1 MARFDRVNRLTQ
13 DLTEAIAEKDAV
25 RMARLYDELSVAI
38 CETFAPEDYSFECLK
53 TYCVAT
59 IVCLRYRAYNNRNVA
74 AIDEGKKTL
83 STSDTVLAI

>member
-38 CETFAPEDYSFECLK
+38 
-53 TYCVAT
+53 
-59 IVCLRYRAYNNRNVA
+59 
-74 AIDEGKKTL
+74 
-83 STSDTVLAI
+83 